1 MFLITVLCSLL
12 WTASLIDSVPVPNN
26 EISDAVAVDDNNL
39 EAQILQ
45 QLFDFVDTD
54 GAVAGGS
61 EPDQLRREIRSVPI
75 AVREVVIWDS
85 EKTQVKY
92 DHRSKQSCRMFDD
105 TGMMECFSVRRMCL
119 SSDPECR
126 QPGYSLVTVQFHM
139 NVRNQ

>member
-1 MFLITVLCSLL
+1 MLMFSIVWSLL
-12 WTASLIDSVPVPNN
+12 CAVSLIDGVPVPSNKQ
-26 EISDAVAVDDNNL
+26 SDAAAVDDNNL

-54 GAVAGGS
+54 GAVAGVS
-61 EPDQLRREIRSVPI
+61 ETDQLRRKIRSVPI
-75 AVREVVIWDS
+75 VVREVVIWDS

-105 TGMMECFSVRRMCL
+105 TGIMECFSVRRMCL
-119 SSDPECR
+119 SSDIECK

-139 NVRNQ
+139 DERN

>member
-1 MFLITVLCSLL
+1 MLMFSIVWSLL
-12 WTASLIDSVPVPNN
+12 CAVSLIDGVPVPSN
-26 EISDAVAVDDNNL
+26 EQSDAAAVDDNNL

-54 GAVAGGS
+54 GAVAGVS
-61 EPDQLRREIRSVPI
+61 ETDQLRRKIRSVPI
-75 AVREVVIWDS
+75 VVREVVIWDS

-105 TGMMECFSVRRMCL
+105 TGIMECFSVRRMCL
-119 SSDPECR
+119 SSDIECK

-139 NVRNQ
+139 DERN